1 MNNINPSQLLKN
13 ITIELTDLSSESGF
27 VFSKSEIIEIE
38 DLKYNED
45 KHIFFKLVK
54 SEEETYGHCSF
65 GIFLKFDVQE
75 LDAKGNPHGNTYK
88 DQYKIDSK
96 VTIKY
101 SDYFVTNP
109 KVSLSNFEEFWNKCE
124 KSNFSESKEKL
135 QLPYSNMKLVGKNF
149 SNVIGFE
156 TLNEVDKVDQ
166 NAKKYEFLFSVIN
179 IFGAMVFLRLQ
190 VIFNQANQ
198 CLSMITIRSQDET
211 VDKLILDEIY
221 KG

>member
-1 MNNINPSQLLKN
+1 MKN
-13 ITIELTDLSSESGF
+13 VSIELIDLSPDSGF
-27 VFSKSEIIEIE
+27 DFSKSEIIEI
-38 DLKYNED
+38 DQLKYNQD

-54 SEEETYGHCSF
+54 SEEQTYGSCSF

-75 LDAKGNPHGNTYK
+75 LDDKGNPHGNTYK

-96 VTIKY
+96 VTVKY
-101 SDYFVTNP
+101 SDYFMSNP
-109 KVSLSNFEEFWNKCE
+109 KVNLNNFEEFWNKCE
-124 KSNFSESKEKL
+124 KSNFLEFKEKL

-166 NAKKYEFLFSVIN
+166 NAKKYEFVYSVMN
-179 IFGAMVFLRLQ
+179 IFGAMVFMRLQ
-190 VIFNQANQ
+190 VIFNQSNQ
-198 CLSMITIRSQDET
+198 CLSQISIRSQDDSI
-211 VDKLILDEIY
+211 DKLILDEIY